1 MNIDPSYLQP
11 TSILGY
17 FLVFL
22 GGIITSIGPCN
33 VAMIP
38 LIIGYVGGS
47 HDLPRKK
54 AFLISLVFT
63 LGLAVTFRCLVL
75 LPHW

>member
-11 TSILGY
+11 TSIIGY

-38 LIIGYVGGS
+38 LIMAMWV
-47 HDLPRKK
+47 DRMTCQEKRPL
-54 AFLISLVFT
+54 
-63 LGLAVTFRCLVL
+63 
-75 LPHW
+75 

>member
-11 TSILGY
+11 TSIIGY

-22 GGIITSIGPCN
+22 GGIVTSIGPCN

-54 AFLISLVFT
+54 AF
-63 LGLAVTFRCLVL
+63 
-75 LPHW
+75 

>member
-1 MNIDPSYLQP
+1 MNIDPSLLLP

-17 FLVFL
+17 LLVFL

-47 HDLPRKK
+47 KIYPASGLSVSPC
-54 AFLISLVFT
+54 FL
-63 LGLAVTFRCLVL
+63 R
-75 LPHW
+75 